1 MQLKECLVN
10 YKIFVKKLPSMPHR
24 KIMGW
29 EKMKQRSWTWNRMI
43 LEWDGPVL
51 HVQLKFQKEKR
62 KELGKVILKKIKT
75 KNFPEKMK
83 GMAN

>member
-51 HVQLKFQKEKR
+51 HVQLKIPERKEKGIGESNIE
-62 KELGKVILKKIKT
+62 KDKDWE
-75 KNFPEKMK
+75 FPREDERH
-83 GMAN
+83 G